1 MRLWQL
7 QAGSSGRPRAFGCRA
22 IYNHKASVSG
32 RSLREVFRGG
42 VCGHRAGPALLSLTT
57 ACAPIGRA
65 MDKGPAALTFALHGG
80 PVGGDGAQGEKIGLP
95 GSASHT
101 VSGGRACAWARSG
114 CFRNRVTQH
123 SRASRD
129 WLFPLCATRRR
140 VSGASAGPA
149 CGPRVSRL
157 ARRLSSAQSC
167 GQSLFP
173 PLGSREWCV
182 LVCGASVSLG
192 RRPGS
197 GVSGT
202 RNTFV

>member
-1 MRLWQL
+1 MTVGFRISLRLLRMRVPRVRFVMMRVLTPGHMEAEVMASSSGTSCACVWQL

-65 MDKGPAALTFALHGG
+65 MDEGPAALTFALHGG

-101 VSGGRACAWARSG
+101 VSGGGGVCVGALWMFPEQS
-114 CFRNRVTQH
+114 H
-123 SRASRD
+123 STLASE
-129 WLFPLCATRRR
+129 P
-140 VSGASAGPA
+140 
-149 CGPRVSRL
+149 
-157 ARRLSSAQSC
+157 
-167 GQSLFP
+167 
-173 PLGSREWCV
+173 
-182 LVCGASVSLG
+182 
-192 RRPGS
+192 
-197 GVSGT
+197 
-202 RNTFV
+202 